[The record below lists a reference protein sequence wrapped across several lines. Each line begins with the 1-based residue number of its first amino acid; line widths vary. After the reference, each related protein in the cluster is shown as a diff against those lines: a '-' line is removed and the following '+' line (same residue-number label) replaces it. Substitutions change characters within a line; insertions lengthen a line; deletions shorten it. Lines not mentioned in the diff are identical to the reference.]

1 MGRMRPTRDI
11 QPITEFRA
19 NAAQMIGR
27 VQETG
32 EPMYLTQHGKS
43 AAVLLDVEAYEAL
56 IDQIELLRDIRV
68 SERQIA
74 EGKVVSNAAV
84 MKKLRA
90 ILAK

>member
-1 MGRMRPTRDI
+1 
-11 QPITEFRA
+11 
-19 NAAQMIGR
+19 
-27 VQETG
+27 
-32 EPMYLTQHGKS
+32 
-43 AAVLLDVEAYEAL
+43 VEAYEAL

>member
-1 MGRMRPTRDI
+1 MRPTRDI

-32 EPMYLTQHGKS
+32 EPMSLTQHGKS

>member
-1 MGRMRPTRDI
+1 MMGRAMGRMRPTRDI

-19 NAAQMIGR
+19 N
-27 VQETG
+27 
-32 EPMYLTQHGKS
+32 
-43 AAVLLDVEAYEAL
+43 EAL

-90 ILAK
+90 ILAKPRSESR